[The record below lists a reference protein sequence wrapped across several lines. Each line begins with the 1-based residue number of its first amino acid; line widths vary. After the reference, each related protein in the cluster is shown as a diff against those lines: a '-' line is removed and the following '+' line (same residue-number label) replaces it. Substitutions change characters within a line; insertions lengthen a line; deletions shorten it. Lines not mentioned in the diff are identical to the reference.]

1 MLLLFTTV
9 NYIKLLKK
17 KKKNTQKNRHTR
29 KQCGFQNFIMSR
41 WTIQ

>member
-17 KKKNTQKNRHTR
+17 TQKTDTQENNVDF
-29 KQCGFQNFIMSR
+29 KIL
-41 WTIQ
+41 